1 MLRVHGKLAEEIAA
15 EKSFQKRYKE
25 GALSK
30 KSLRAKAI
38 AVLRLGV
45 RGSPALQRP
54 LGTTRDGKPR
64 QIGPKGGN
72 RV

>member
-1 MLRVHGKLAEEIAA
+1 M
-15 EKSFQKRYKE
+15 
-25 GALSK
+25 SK

-38 AVLRLGV
+38 LVLRLGV
-45 RGSPALQRP
+45 SGSPALQRP

-64 QIGPKGGN
+64 QIGPKGGS

>member
-1 MLRVHGKLAEEIAA
+1 M
-15 EKSFQKRYKE
+15 
-25 GALSK
+25 SK

-38 AVLRLGV
+38 SVLRLGV
-45 RGSPALQRP
+45 SGSPALQRP

-72 RV
+72 RVYNAAYLRVQKGKVG

>member
-1 MLRVHGKLAEEIAA
+1 M
-15 EKSFQKRYKE
+15 
-25 GALSK
+25 SK

-38 AVLRLGV
+38 SVLRLGV
-45 RGSPALQRP
+45 SGIPALQRP

-72 RV
+72 RVYNAAY